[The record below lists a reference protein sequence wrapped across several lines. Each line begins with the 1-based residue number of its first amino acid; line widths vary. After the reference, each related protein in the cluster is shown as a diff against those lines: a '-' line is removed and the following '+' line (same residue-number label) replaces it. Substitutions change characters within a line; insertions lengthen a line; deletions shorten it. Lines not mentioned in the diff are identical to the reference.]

1 MSLLQLIRY
10 PNLLMLGLMQVVV
23 YYGFLKKYT
32 DILALNNWQFL
43 LLVLATLT
51 IAAAGYIINDI
62 YDKNADNINKP
73 QRQIVGVVI
82 SESESYKWYAGLNI
96 IGVGIGFYLSN
107 YINYPSFSAIFIVI
121 AILLYMYA
129 TEFKKIFLVSNMLI
143 AILLGMS
150 VLIVAIYNLM
160 PIVVPQNQSYLKLL
174 FGVVLDYSIFA
185 FGINLIREIIKDTE
199 DMEGDEVAQVK
210 SLPIVLGLRNT
221 KIVLSG
227 LLLGLIALI
236 ANYTYKYFFVNNLYI
251 TSLYVLITIV
261 APLIYVLIELWNA
274 HQKKQFSILSFVVK
288 IIMFFGMLTVLVL
301 EYEK

>member
-51 IAAAGYIINDI
+51 ITAAGYIINDI

-73 QRQIVGVVI
+73 QRQIVGVAI
-82 SESESYKWYAGLNI
+82 SESEAYKWYAGLNI

-121 AILLYMYA
+121 AISLYMYA
-129 TEFKKIFLVSNMLI
+129 TEFKKIFLVSNLLI

>member
-51 IAAAGYIINDI
+51 ITAAGYIINDI

-73 QRQIVGVVI
+73 QRQIVGVAI
-82 SESESYKWYAGLNI
+82 SESEAYKWYAGLNI

-121 AILLYMYA
+121 AISLYMYA
-129 TEFKKIFLVSNMLI
+129 TEFKKIFLVSNLLI

-236 ANYTYKYFFVNNLYI
+236 ANYTYKYFFVNDLYI
-251 TSLYVLITIV
+251 TSLYVLITII
-261 APLIYVLIELWNA
+261 APLIYVLVELWNA